1 MNRKADPLFAFS
13 EEECEYLKEGLK
25 AEEALLSPFATR
37 DDQAIYEH
45 PVSDESQDIL
55 IRPNFTRDVDR
66 ILNNAF
72 YNRCM
77 DKTQVFP
84 FY

>member
-1 MNRKADPLFAFS
+1 MNRRDNPLFRFN
-13 EEECEYLKEGLK
+13 EEECAYLEEGL
-25 AEEALLSPFATR
+25 ALADGALSPYATR

-45 PVSDESQDIL
+45 PSASDSQDAL

-72 YNRCM
+72 YNR
-77 DKTQVFP
+77 
-84 FY
+84 